1 MQLGYFWA
9 ECCKAYYGANDN
21 GKHDEDDEESNITNI
36 IKEWSIVL
44 LKYFFDD
51 PLRNKSLETDI

>member
-36 IKEWSIVL
+36 L
-44 LKYFFDD
+44 TL
-51 PLRNKSLETDI
+51 NKRK